1 MRDSVEWAT
10 GPVAVGT
17 VLVAVADGAV
27 IGVLLGDERAA
38 LVKELRR
45 RHRGAVLQESEGHP
59 LLEAVQQVL
68 AGERTAWSVPVA
80 PRGTPFQRK
89 VWDALRAIPPGATLT
104 YGEIAARVGR
114 PGAARA
120 VGAACGANPIAVL
133 VPCHRAVGRG
143 GSLTGYRWGIERKR
157 WLLARE
163 RERSTTPL
171 RAAG

>member
-1 MRDSVEWAT
+1 MPETVEWAT

-17 VLVAVADGAV
+17 VLVAVAKGAV
-27 IGVLLGDERAA
+27 IGVLLGDERGT
-38 LVKELRR
+38 LVEELRA
-45 RHRGAVLQESEGHP
+45 RHPAASLLETEGHP

-89 VWDALRAIPPGATLT
+89 VWETLRAIPPGTTLT
-104 YGEIAARVGR
+104 YGEIAERVGR

-143 GSLTGYRWGIERKR
+143 GNLTGYRWGIERKR

-163 RERSTTPL
+163 REQDTRQL
-171 RAAG
+171 RATG